1 MRLSAFFQHVLAASG
16 ITEPA
21 PDAGPELSCGDEP
34 EFCPCCEREKFEP
47 SMSVVWFL
55 LGMAVCISLHAARM
69 RLG

>member
-1 MRLSAFFQHVLAASG
+1 MRLSALFQHVIAASG

-21 PDAGPELSCGDEP
+21 TGAGPEYFCGDEP

-55 LGMAVCISLHAARM
+55 LGMAVCMSVHAARIQ
-69 RLG
+69 LG